1 MKFRIKHISS
11 LYNWGIAL
19 PWIVILAALALF
31 LFLGLDVTFVF
42 PTLVLIRLAAVCGI
56 AEVIFIFLY
65 IAERIYGARLI
76 INEDHIVIKTLHR
89 HRKLYYAEIEDA
101 KYSHYECTRSN
112 RERKERSGSLLYKYM
127 KDEHRRHRI

>member
-19 PWIVILAALALF
+19 PWIVIIAALALF

-42 PTLVLIRLAAVCGI
+42 PTLVMIRLAAVCGI

-76 INEDHIVIKTLHR
+76 INEDHIVIKTIHR
-89 HRKLYYAEIEDA
+89 HRKL
-101 KYSHYECTRSN
+101 
-112 RERKERSGSLLYKYM
+112 
-127 KDEHRRHRI
+127 